1 VNKPTLRH
9 TRIGVLHAIAAYGF
23 WGFVPVYYK
32 AVAHVPVFELLGHR
46 VVWSMVLTSAL
57 MLAVRGWR
65 VALQALQ
72 TARALW
78 LLCITTVLVATNWT
92 IFMWAI
98 ANDRVLDAS
107 LGYYINPLVS
117 ILLGFV
123 FLRERLN
130 RLQILSVGLAT
141 VGVAVLTVSQG
152 GPPWVALALA
162 FSFGLYGLLR
172 KIARLGAIAG
182 LNCETL
188 LLVVPAVAYLSYL
201 AAQGAGQFAVV
212 SRTMDLLLAF
222 AGVATAVP
230 LLLFTS
236 AARRLRLSTIGFLQF
251 LAPSIHFL
259 LAVLLY
265 GEPFTRGHT
274 VCFGC
279 IWTALT
285 IFTFDSLRPARK
297 SASQ

>member
-1 VNKPTLRH
+1 M
-9 TRIGVLHAIAAYGF
+9 RIGVIHALAAYGF

-32 AVAHVPVFELLGHR
+32 AVGQVPVFELLGHR
-46 VVWSMVLTSAL
+46 VVWSVVLTSGL
-57 MLAVRGWR
+57 MLAVGGWR
-65 VALQALQ
+65 VAF
-72 TARALW
+72 RALRAPRVFP
-78 LLCITTVLVATNWT
+78 LLCITTMLVATNWT

-123 FLRERLN
+123 FLHERLR
-130 RLQILSVGLAT
+130 RLQILSVALAT
-141 VGVAVLTVSQG
+141 VGVAVLTISQG

-172 KIARLGAIAG
+172 KIARLGALAG
-182 LNCETL
+182 LNFETL
-188 LLVVPAVAYLSYL
+188 LLVVPAAVYLSYL
-201 AAQGAGQFAVV
+201 AAQGVGHFAVV

-222 AGVATAVP
+222 AGVATALP

-265 GEPFTRGHT
+265 DEPFTHGHI

-279 IWTALT
+279 IWTALA
-285 IFTFDSLRPARK
+285 IFTIDSLRRVPERDIQKAK
-297 SASQ
+297 